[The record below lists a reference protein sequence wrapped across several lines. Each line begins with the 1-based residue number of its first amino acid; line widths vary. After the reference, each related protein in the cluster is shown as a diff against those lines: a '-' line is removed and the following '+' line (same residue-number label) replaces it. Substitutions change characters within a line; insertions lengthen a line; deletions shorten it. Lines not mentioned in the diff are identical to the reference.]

1 MFTDFFFLLRAYGLK
16 VSLLEWQD
24 FLAALEKN
32 LEGCSLTG
40 FYQLGRIILVKKN
53 GDYDRYDQ
61 AFAAYFKHVEERDAL
76 QQKLQKWLEKSWQGS
91 PDKAGADALWGNKT
105 LSEIRQALAERL
117 KEQKEEH
124 HGGTHWVGTGGAT
137 PFGHDGYA
145 PRGIRISGEGGG
157 HTALKIAEKRRYRD
171 FRDDTV
177 LGIRQFQV
185 ALRKLRRLSSK
196 TEGAKTELDVAETI
210 RATCHQGG
218 QLKIV
223 MKRPRKNQTRLLL
236 LMDWGGS
243 MWAYVVLVRR
253 LFKALHEDAHFK
265 ELKIYYFHNLFYDY
279 LFTTPDCAWEHRIQT
294 TTVWN
299 ARDPETKVIVVG
311 DAEMGPDELWE
322 VDGNADDLH
331 GNKVPGID
339 WLTALRKNFASVIWL
354 NPLHPKLWDYKYS
367 TVISIG
373 KEIPMFPLTVKGL
386 EAGIEKLKET

>member
-1 MFTDFFFLLRAYGLK
+1 MFTDFFYLLRAYGMK

-24 FLAALEKN
+24 FLTALEEN
-32 LEGCSLTG
+32 LHQCSFTG
-40 FYQLGRIILVKKN
+40 FYQLGRTILVKRN

-61 AFAAYFKHVEERDAL
+61 AFSDCFKHLENNEDLQKKL
-76 QQKLQKWLEKSWQGS
+76 QQWLGKTWLGT
-91 PDKAGADALWGNKT
+91 PDKAGADALCGNKT
-105 LSEIRQALAERL
+105 LADIQEALQERL
-117 KEQKEEH
+117 KEQHEEH
-124 HGGTHWVGTGGAT
+124 HGGTHWIGTGGAT

-145 PRGIRISGEGGG
+145 PQGIRILGKGGG
-157 HTALKIAEKRRYRD
+157 HSALKIAGERRYRD

-196 TEGAKTELDVAETI
+196 TEGPKTELDVDATI
-210 RATCHQGG
+210 RESCNQGG

-243 MWAYVVLVRR
+243 MWAYVDLVRR
-253 LFKALHEDAHFK
+253 LFKALHEDTHFK

-279 LFTTPDCAWEHRIQT
+279 LFTTPDCAWEHRIKTQS
-294 TTVWN
+294 VWN
-299 ARDPETKVIVVG
+299 ARDPETKVVIIG

-322 VDGNADDLH
+322 VDGNVDDLH
-331 GNKVPGID
+331 GNKLPGMD
-339 WLTALRKNFASVIWL
+339 WLIALHKKFPSVIWL
-354 NPLHPKLWDYKYS
+354 NPLHPKLWAYKYS

-386 EAGIEKLKET
+386 EAGIQKLKGE